1 MVIGNG
7 LIAKRFQLYEAKP
20 VIIFASGISNSQLKD
35 PVAIDRERKLVG
47 TTLGRNPD
55 IPLVY
60 FSTYSVDDPLLN
72 NSAYVRHKVQMEE
85 FIKANASEYYIIRT
99 SNIVGES
106 HSNKHT
112 IINFLHDRIMK
123 DLPFE
128 LWSGAYRNILDIDHL
143 YQIVDNIISRGL
155 SNRVSYVVN
164 PNSYPMAAIVE
175 AMEKTLGKN
184 ARYHLVEKGVRFDCD
199 ISLSADYF
207 QELQIPLENYLTTVF
222 RKYYS
227 TVNAR

>member
-7 LIAKRFQLYEAKP
+7 LIARRFHLYDSKP

-35 PVAIDRERKLVG
+35 ATAIERERELVRA
-47 TTLGRNPD
+47 TLANNPEL
-55 IPLVY
+55 PFVY
-60 FSTYSVDDPLLN
+60 FSTYSVDDPVLN
-72 NSAYVRHKVQMEE
+72 NSAYVIHKVQMEQY
-85 FIKANASEYYIIRT
+85 IQAHAAEYYLIRT

-112 IINFLHDRIMK
+112 IVNFIHDRIMN
-123 DLPFE
+123 DIPFE

-143 YQIVDNIISRGL
+143 YQIVDNIISRKL
-155 SNRVSYVVN
+155 SNQVSYVVN
-164 PNSYPMAAIVE
+164 PSSFPMPAIVE

-184 ARYHLVEKGVRFDCD
+184 ARYHMIEKGVRFDCD
-199 ISLSADYF
+199 TSLSSEYF
-207 QELQIPLENYLTTVF
+207 QKLNIPQENYLTTVF

-227 TVNAR
+227 TVNAS